1 VDHGRENGIMA
12 ESKAEEL
19 YLGASHVDKIGSTV
33 VVDIEGEGKVA
44 TIGVRGG
51 LCGPRKN
58 RAILTGVLHGTQDNY
73 AENGDVESTY
83 LTIGAVTVFIEWAD
97 EPNVSISVV
106 TN

>member
-1 VDHGRENGIMA
+1 MA

-44 TIGVRGG
+44 TVGVRGG

-58 RAILTGVLHGTQDNY
+58 RAIITGVLHGTEDNY
-73 AENGDVESTY
+73 AGNGDVESTN